1 MPFLLF
7 MATIPTVHLNG
18 TSGSDLK
25 REYLG
30 AHEAIDNAIEALA
43 GATLNARD
51 FYPQG
56 AGAYSQARSERNA
69 AFRKLCEAHAYVEE
83 MLEGICDQL
92 R

>member
-1 MPFLLF
+1 

-18 TSGSDLK
+18 TSGADLK

-43 GATLNARD
+43 GATLHGRD

-56 AGAYSQARSERNA
+56 AGAYSQARSERDA
-69 AFRKLCEAHAYVEE
+69 AFEKLRQVQAYVEE
-83 MLEGICDQL
+83 VFEGIYSQL

>member
-1 MPFLLF
+1 

-18 TSGSDLK
+18 TSGADLK
-25 REYLG
+25 REYLS
-30 AHEAIDNAIEALA
+30 AYEAIDNAIEALA

-56 AGAYSQARSERNA
+56 AGAYSQARAERDA
-69 AFRKLCEAHAYVEE
+69 AFRKLREAQAYVEE

>member
-1 MPFLLF
+1 
-7 MATIPTVHLNG
+7 MATIPTIHLNG
-18 TSGSDLK
+18 TFGSSLK

-30 AHEAIDNAIEALA
+30 AYEAIDNAIEALA

-56 AGAYSQARSERNA
+56 AGAYSQARAERDA
-69 AFRKLCEAHAYVEE
+69 AFEKLLQARLYVEE

>member
-1 MPFLLF
+1 MPLSFF
-7 MATIPTVHLNG
+7 MTAIPTVHLNG
-18 TSGSDLK
+18 TSGADLK
-25 REYLG
+25 REYLS
-30 AHEAIDNAIEALA
+30 AYEAIDNAIEALA

-56 AGAYSQARSERNA
+56 ADAYSQARAERDA
-69 AFRKLCEAHAYVEE
+69 AFAKLREAQVYIEE